1 MLLLLTLAMG
11 VATPPKPG
19 ELRSF
24 EDWSVGCDN
33 GRSCTA
39 VSLME
44 VETNEN
50 QLTLQIVRSGAPN
63 APAQLRIPNIEQR
76 TPNMRVALVR
86 NDATVLAQAT
96 LPPEGQTLTIS
107 LDTALA
113 HGLAK
118 GRFVTLQ
125 GPMGERLGRAS
136 LRGVQAALQ
145 FVDAQQGRTNSVTA
159 LASPG
164 PAPVTSLSPPPPLPA
179 IVPTRPPRAEAF
191 DLSAADVEGLQ
202 ARTGCELTDQPALPA
217 RAVRIDRRT
226 WLALLPC
233 SLGSYNIVTSPI
245 LITGSGKGRRM
256 KPAEFDFGPGFSQT
270 DGVPLLSNATWDAQK
285 GELASFSKG
294 RGLGDCG
301 SAETY
306 VWDGRRFRLTYQIA
320 MAECRGVLDWIPVWR
335 AEVRRR

>member
-1 MLLLLTLAMG
+1 MLALLTLVMG

-50 QLTLQIVRSGAPN
+50 QLTLQITRSGAPEGR
-63 APAQLRIPNIEQR
+63 AQLRIPNIEQQA
-76 TPNMRVALVR
+76 PNLPVALVR
-86 NDATVLAQAT
+86 NDAAILVQAT
-96 LPPEGQTLTIS
+96 LPPEGQTLSFS
-107 LDTALA
+107 LDA
-113 HGLAK
+113 GLATGLAR

-125 GPMGERLGRAS
+125 GPQGEKLGRAS
-136 LRGVQAALQ
+136 LRGLQAALR
-145 FVDAQQGRTNSVTA
+145 FMDMQQGRINSVTA
-159 LASPG
+159 LANPG

-179 IVPTRPPRAEAF
+179 IVPTRAPRAEAF

-233 SLGSYNIVTSPI
+233 SLGSYNVVTSPI
-245 LITGSGKGRRM
+245 LITGSGKSRRM

-270 DGVPLLSNATWDAQK
+270 DGVPLLSNASWDAAK
-285 GELASFSKG
+285 GELGSFSKG

-320 MAECRGVLDWIPVWR
+320 MAECRGVLDWIPIWR
-335 AEVRRR
+335 ADVKRR